1 MHSID
6 AAGANLETGPTCAN
20 QIEPAPALSLVAFDR
35 ASTAAEFIASAAA
48 DLRYELSYTMTG
60 EDLRA
65 LEERLRGRVVSV
77 HACCPATECFPNF
90 ASADPE
96 VAAASFRDMDETL
109 ATAERFG
116 ASIVVLH
123 PGYATDCAMPS
134 SYAARKAI
142 LALPE
147 FSEGVMHAEGS
158 ICGPGYN
165 LTERYRGFA
174 VRAMDRLG
182 ELAERYRA
190 RGVRVAAENLNP
202 RAGYLFH
209 TPEEMAEIAAIH
221 PNLGLCL
228 DVGHLYISSFAYG
241 FDFLDGVRRIIA
253 TGKVLTCHLHG
264 NSSGPDRFRDDHQSL
279 DRDGFPFEEVLGI
292 LRGSGAN
299 LVLELLEEPARNLRL
314 LERILAEKPGVQ
326 T

>member
-1 MHSID
+1 MS
-6 AAGANLETGPTCAN
+6 GANPQGPAN
-20 QIEPAPALSLVAFDR
+20 PQGSPAAPALALSLVAFGR
-35 ASTAAEFIASAAA
+35 AEAAAEFISSAAEG
-48 DLRYELSYTMTG
+48 LRYELSYMMSG
-60 EDLRA
+60 DDLRA
-65 LEERLRGRVVSV
+65 LESPLRGKVVSV
-77 HACCPATECFPNF
+77 HACCPATEYFPNF

-96 VAAASFRDMDETL
+96 VAARSFRDMDETL
-109 ATAERFG
+109 ATAARFG

-123 PGYATDCAMPS
+123 PGYATDRAMPS

-147 FSEGVMHAEGS
+147 FSEGVVHADGS

-165 LTERYRGFA
+165 RMGRYRGFA
-174 VRAMDRLG
+174 ARAMDRLG

-202 RAGYLFH
+202 RVGYLFH
-209 TPEEMAEIAAIH
+209 TPEEMEEIAAVH

-228 DVGHLYISSFAYG
+228 DIGHLYISSFAYG

-292 LRGSGAN
+292 LSGSGAN

-314 LERILAEKPGVQ
+314 LEGFLAGERGAQ
-326 T
+326 SAG